1 MRLLWIALALAALVL
16 VPFLVWGE
24 RFEAAFT
31 VEGSVAWLRDAGP
44 WGAVL
49 LFALLV
55 SDLFLPVPATPLMS
69 AGGYVYGALGGGAIA
84 AAGSIASGL
93 LAWSLC
99 RRLGRGMAERLVG
112 ARDLDRSHALFER
125 AGPWLVACS
134 RWMPILPEVTAS
146 LAGLTR
152 MSARR
157 FVPALVAGSV
167 PMGFAYAAIGA
178 SGHDRPWLAIAAS
191 LVLPAVLLIAARG
204 FAARARRNGED
215 ERT

>member
-1 MRLLWIALALAALVL
+1 MRLLWIALALALLVI

-24 RFEAAFT
+24 RFETAFT
-31 VEGSVAWLRDAGP
+31 LEGSVEWLRDAGP

-55 SDLFLPVPATPLMS
+55 GDLVLPVPATPLMS
-69 AGGYVYGALGGGAIA
+69 AGGYVYGTLAGGAIA

-93 LAWSLC
+93 LAWALC
-99 RRLGRGMAERLVG
+99 RRLGRGMAEKLVG

-134 RWMPILPEVTAS
+134 RWMPILPEVVAS

-157 FVPALVAGSV
+157 FVPALVLGSV
-167 PMGFAYAAIGA
+167 PMGFAYSAIGA
-178 SGHDRPWLAIAAS
+178 SGHDAPWLAIAAS
-191 LVLPAVLLIAARG
+191 VLVPAVLLGAARVYERRV
-204 FAARARRNGED
+204 ARD
-215 ERT
+215 